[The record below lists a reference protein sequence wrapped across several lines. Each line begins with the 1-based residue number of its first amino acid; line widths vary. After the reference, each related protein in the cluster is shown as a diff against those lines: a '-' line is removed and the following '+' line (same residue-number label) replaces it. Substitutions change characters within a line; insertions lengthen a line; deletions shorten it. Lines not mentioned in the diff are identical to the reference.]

1 MTRSSV
7 QSGYLSPQIVVDKAS
22 QVAEDLERGPS
33 LSLSVVQCGAALAS
47 QGYIPLLERLWLY
60 NLDISLVP
68 ASDLSSLVKCIDTV
82 RVDTSDW

>member
-33 LSLSVVQCGAALAS
+33 LSVVQCGAALAS

-60 NLDISLVP
+60 NLDTSLVP